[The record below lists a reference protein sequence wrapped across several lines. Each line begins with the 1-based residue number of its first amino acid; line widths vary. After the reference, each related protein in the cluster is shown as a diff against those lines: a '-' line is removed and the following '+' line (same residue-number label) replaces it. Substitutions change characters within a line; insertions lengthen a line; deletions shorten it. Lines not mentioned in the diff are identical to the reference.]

1 MTDDRLH
8 KALEFANYRQTFFN
22 QKQILK
28 NKSEALLSYSTQGG
42 TFKVTQELIAFA
54 GTFVQQGYEEIVLLD
69 VNENPIKIDDLKS
82 FLTEITSRY
91 FEVTNDYHK
100 QYSEMQT
107 KRRTAKLVEPA

>member
-1 MTDDRLH
+1 MQ
-8 KALEFANYRQTFFN
+8 ESNSENFN
-22 QKQILK
+22 HLK
-28 NKSEALLSYSTQGG
+28 IHTQFSICEG
-42 TFKVTQELIAFA
+42 A
-54 GTFVQQGYEEIVLLD
+54 
-69 VNENPIKIDDLKS
+69 IKIDDLKS